1 MKTNLMNWLST
12 LSIVGVLSLLSNWIG
27 YDVMPS
33 ESLPGVII
41 LIIIAIIGLI
51 LHSIIP
57 LNVPSIAYIGII
69 ALVLTIPGIPGSNYI
84 VEYTEKVNLLSLT
97 TPVLAYAGISIGN
110 SWLDFAKLGWKTIVV
125 GIVVLIGT
133 YLGSAVIAEIVL
145 RIQGVI

>member
-27 YDVMPS
+27 YDVMPL

-41 LIIIAIIGLI
+41 LISIAIIGLI

-84 VEYTEKVNLLSLT
+84 VEYSEKVNLLALT

>member
-1 MKTNLMNWLST
+1 MKTNLMDWIST

-27 YDVMPS
+27 YDVIPL

-41 LIIIAIIGLI
+41 LISIAIIGLV

-84 VEYTEKVNLLSLT
+84 VEYTEKVNLLALT

>member
-27 YDVMPS
+27 YDVMPL

-41 LIIIAIIGLI
+41 LISIAIIGLI
-51 LHSIIP
+51 LHSLIH

-69 ALVLTIPGIPGSNYI
+69 ALVLTIPGIPGSNFI
-84 VEYTEKVNLLSLT
+84 VEYTEKVNLLALT

>member
-27 YDVMPS
+27 YDVMPL

-69 ALVLTIPGIPGSNYI
+69 ALVLTIPGIPGSIYI
-84 VEYTEKVNLLSLT
+84 VDYTEKVNLLALT

>member
-27 YDVMPS
+27 YDVMPL

-41 LIIIAIIGLI
+41 LISIAIIGLI

-69 ALVLTIPGIPGSNYI
+69 ALVLTIPGIPGSNFI
-84 VEYTEKVNLLSLT
+84 VEYTEKVNLLALT

-110 SWLDFAKLGWKTIVV
+110 SWLDFAKLGCKTIVV

-133 YLGSAVIAEIVL
+133 YLGSAVIAELVL

>member
-1 MKTNLMNWLST
+1 MKTNLMNWIST

-27 YDVMPS
+27 YDVIPL

-41 LIIIAIIGLI
+41 LISIAIIGLI

-57 LNVPSIAYIGII
+57 LNAPSIAYIGII
-69 ALVLTIPGIPGSNYI
+69 ALVLTIPGVPGSNYI
-84 VEYTEKVNLLSLT
+84 VEYTEKVNLLALT

-133 YLGSAVIAEIVL
+133 YLGSAVMAEIVL

>member
-27 YDVMPS
+27 YDVMPF

-41 LIIIAIIGLI
+41 LITIAIIGLI

-69 ALVLTIPGIPGSNYI
+69 ALVLTIPDVPGSNYI
-84 VEYTEKVNLLSLT
+84 VEYTEKVNLLALT

>member
-27 YDVMPS
+27 YNVMPL

-69 ALVLTIPGIPGSNYI
+69 ALVLTIPAIPGSNYI
-84 VEYTEKVNLLSLT
+84 VEYTEKVNLLALT

-110 SWLDFAKLGWKTIVV
+110 SWLDFVKLGWKTIVV

-133 YLGSAVIAEIVL
+133 YLGSAIIAEIVL